1 MRFALIATS
10 AAAAVAAPFVVAAAG
25 PQMTSSEFVTA
36 VRCTAYEQVTS
47 PQNDLG
53 AAKVRLNAEAR
64 RQAPETAQEARSQVT
79 VIAAEAA
86 GVDNASKAA
95 ILRERASSC
104 ADQGQVAS
112 TARMGG
118 AA

>member
-25 PQMTSSEFVTA
+25 PQMSSNEFITA

-47 PQNDLG
+47 PQTNLG

-64 RQAPETAQEARSQVT
+64 RQAPETAEAARSQVT
-79 VIAAEAA
+79 VIAKEAA
-86 GVDNASKAA
+86 GVENASDAA
-95 ILRERASSC
+95 ILRARASSC
-104 ADQGQVAS
+104 ADGLVAS
-112 TARMGG
+112 SARADG

>member
-25 PQMTSSEFVTA
+25 PQMSSDEFLTA

-64 RQAPETAQEARSQVT
+64 RQDPATAEAARSQVT
-79 VIAAEAA
+79 VIAEEAA
-86 GVDNASKAA
+86 AVENASEAA
-95 ILRERASSC
+95 ILKARASTC
-104 ADQGQVAS
+104 AAGQ
-112 TARMGG
+112 M
-118 AA
+118 AAERTNDAA

>member
-25 PQMTSSEFVTA
+25 PQMSSDEFLTA

-47 PQNDLG
+47 PRTDLG
-53 AAKVRLNAEAR
+53 AAKLRLNAEAR
-64 RQAPETAQEARSQVT
+64 RQDPATAEAARSQER
-79 VIAAEAA
+79 VIAQQAA
-86 GVDNASKAA
+86 AVENASDVA
-95 ILRERASSC
+95 ILDAHASSC
-104 ADQGQVAS
+104 AAGQM
-112 TARMGG
+112 TAGRSHD